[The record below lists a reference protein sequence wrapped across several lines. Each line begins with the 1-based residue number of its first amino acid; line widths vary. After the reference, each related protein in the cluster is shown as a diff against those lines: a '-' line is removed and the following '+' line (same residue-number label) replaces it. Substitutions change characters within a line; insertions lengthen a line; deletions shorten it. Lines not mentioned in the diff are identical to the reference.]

1 MVLIV
6 GADQLG
12 NIQEELSRDGA
23 REIIHWTGRC
33 KTCVTKCI
41 PKRVDKVVVFC
52 DFINHGLMGSIK
64 KQAKRSGI
72 PVVYCRRSLSQLRDP
87 RSCRNGAAEISA

>member
-6 GADQLG
+6 GADRLG
-12 NIQEELSRDGA
+12 NIQEELSREGA

-33 KTCVTKCI
+33 KTCAAKCI
-41 PKRVDKVVVFC
+41 PKRVEKVVVFC
-52 DFINHGLMGSIK
+52 DFINHALMGSIK

-72 PVVYCRRSLSQLRDP
+72 PVIYCRRALSQLRDP
-87 RSCRNGAAEISA
+87 RPGRNAASEISA